1 MHAEAM
7 EEGPK
12 NPYGNGFIGVETPLT
27 SESKAARVADG
38 SKGTYWKINN
48 PASRHAS
55 TGTLST
61 HNSHWLCF
69 ATCIWT
75 AAKYELNVVI
85 DALAHNMHLC
95 RHQVRVQFS
104 AMIDALSHSM
114 PLGRH

>member
-12 NPYGNGFIGVETPLT
+12 NPYGNGFIGVENPLT

-55 TGTLST
+55 TGLLATL
-61 HNSHWLCF
+61 HSHCLCYI
-69 ATCIWT
+69 TCTWAVT
-75 AAKYELNVVI
+75 KYK
-85 DALAHNMHLC
+85 
-95 RHQVRVQFS
+95 FS
-104 AMIDALSHSM
+104 AMIDALSHCM
-114 PLGRH
+114 HLGWHQV